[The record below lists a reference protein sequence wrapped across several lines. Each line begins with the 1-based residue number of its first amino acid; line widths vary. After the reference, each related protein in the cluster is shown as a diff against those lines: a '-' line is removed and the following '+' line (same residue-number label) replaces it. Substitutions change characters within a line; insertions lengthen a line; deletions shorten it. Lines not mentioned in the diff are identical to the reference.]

1 MTDAALSDATA
12 IAALLA
18 WGGAQLGGAV
28 IAGDAEDWLKGFRA
42 LAPAHA
48 PVIRIP
54 ASASEERLF
63 GALDLAATLSMG
75 APVIDS
81 GLIAS
86 AEGGFVILQGA
97 ERMEPARAA
106 RIASAI
112 DEHGITVIA
121 LEDRR
126 GDEEGLPQ
134 VLAERLAFRI
144 ENPDAVSPAVAA
156 AEDEA
161 SCSGDLTLGVCEA
174 AMALGV
180 GSVRHAIAALAA
192 ARGLAAFSG
201 HAYVTDDDA
210 AQACRLVLA
219 HRAQQFAPDS
229 PPEEQPQDEDQEAQE
244 QTESVAIEAKDM
256 LLEAIKPALPQHVL
270 DGLQGAQGRKASGRG
285 ASGKAQSKRGRPIG
299 ARRGRPDRGRKL
311 DLIATLRAAA
321 PWQAYRKR
329 TVPRDGVIVMRDDF
343 RIKRLKQRSETTAV
357 FAVDASGSAALH
369 RLGEAKGAVEIILA
383 DCYVRRD
390 KAALVAFRSKKAE
403 MLLPPTR
410 SLERA
415 RRALAA
421 LPGGGGT
428 PLAAGLDQCLAIALQ
443 VKRSG
448 GRPIAVVLTDG
459 RANVTRDGQGN
470 RPRATEEALAAAR
483 LFAVN
488 AVEAMLIDV
497 SPEPQAS
504 ARLIADA
511 MGAVYLPMPRA
522 GAHAIA
528 SPVAAAMKAL
538 TA

>member
-1 MTDAALSDATA
+1 MMERTLSGATA
-12 IAALLA
+12 VAALLA
-18 WGGAQLGGAV
+18 RSGAQFGGAV
-28 IAGDAEDWLKGFRA
+28 IEGDAENWLKGFRA
-42 LAPAHA
+42 LVPSHL
-48 PVIRIP
+48 PVVRIP

-75 APVIDS
+75 APVIDP

-86 AEGGFVILQGA
+86 AEGGFIILQGT
-97 ERMEPARAA
+97 ERMDAARAA

-112 DEHGITVIA
+112 DEHGVTVIA

-126 GDEEGLPQ
+126 SDDEGVPP

-144 ENPDAVSPAVAA
+144 GMPEAIAPFA
-156 AEDEA
+156 AEEERDV
-161 SCSGDLTLGVCEA
+161 SCPDDLALGVCEA

-180 GSVRHAIAALAA
+180 GSVRHAIATLAA
-192 ARGLAAFSG
+192 ACGLAALAG
-201 HAYVTDDDA
+201 HHHVTDEDA
-210 AQACRLVLA
+210 AMACRLVLA
-219 HRAQQFAPDS
+219 HRAQQFAPEDH
-229 PPEEQPQDEDQEAQE
+229 PEEQPQDQEPQE
-244 QTESVAIEAKDM
+244 QSEAVAIEAKDM
-256 LLEAIKPALPQHVL
+256 LLEAIKPALPQHLL
-270 DGLQGAQGRKASGRG
+270 DGLQGTQGRKASGRG
-285 ASGKAQSKRGRPIG
+285 ASGRTASKRGRPIG
-299 ARRGRPDRGRKL
+299 ARRGRPERGLKL

-329 TVPRDGVIVMRDDF
+329 GVARGGVIVMRDDF

-369 RLGEAKGAVEIILA
+369 RLSEAKGAVEIILA

-403 MLLPPTR
+403 ILLPPTR

-443 VKRSG
+443 VKRAG
-448 GRPIAVVLTDG
+448 GKPIAVVLTDG

-483 LFAVN
+483 LFTIN
-488 AVEAMLIDV
+488 AIEAMLIDV